1 MATSHRPPNIKYEAP
16 KKNFDASKYVN
27 YITIFNYNRCTLQ
40 VTLQIALFPSFA
52 SKTRASAMFYDETLP
67 LPSFHTDILA
77 VCDLQAT
84 PPRSIIAPTKSPE
97 GRLNNIRLA
106 LL

>member
-1 MATSHRPPNIKYEAP
+1 
-16 KKNFDASKYVN
+16 
-27 YITIFNYNRCTLQ
+27 
-40 VTLQIALFPSFA
+40 
-52 SKTRASAMFYDETLP
+52 MFYDETLP